1 MSTNNKDYIDTK
13 DGLLKIAESQTKYLE
28 RLKAMLQALD
38 DNPEEL
44 EIDDDGN
51 VILED

>member
-1 MSTNNKDYIDTK
+1 MIKENKNDK
-13 DGLLKIAESQTKYLE
+13 KNGLLKMEEIQIKQQE